1 MPSPVGHA
9 LAGLAAGW
17 MVQGTPPLSAKATW
31 TREAVLFGTLGLL
44 PDADLLFDA
53 HSGPTHGIGA
63 VALVGLAAYVVWP
76 RVRPGQT
83 ARRARAAM
91 ACALAYGSHIL
102 LDWLGSD
109 SSPPIGIMALWPMS
123 REFYE
128 SSLHVFMAI
137 SRRYWQGTAFW
148 RQNLTAVARE
158 LLILGPILAGVVLT
172 RRRRATPQL

>member
-17 MVQGTPPLSAKATW
+17 MVLGTPPIKAKTTW
-31 TREAVLFGTLGLL
+31 CREVALFTTLGVL
-44 PDADLLFDA
+44 PDVDLLFDV
-53 HSGPTHGIGA
+53 HSGPTHGVGA
-63 VALVGLAAYVVWP
+63 AFLVGLAAFIMW
-76 RVRPGQT
+76 PGQT
-83 ARRARAAM
+83 VPRAQAAL